1 MWGAHEGMGWWMV
14 IGWVWFIVFW
24 GVIIYLIFSLMER
37 VSGRTRSDDVSPQ
50 EILKRRYARGEIS
63 KQQYDEMRRDL
74 A

>member
-1 MWGAHEGMGWWMV
+1 
-14 IGWVWFIVFW
+14 
-24 GVIIYLIFSLMER
+24 